1 METRLNLQ
9 PFTFEGVSTE
19 RPLVIAGPCSAE
31 SEQQMIDTARQLSGL
46 GIKIFRAGIW
56 KPRTRP
62 GSFEGYGSM
71 ALPWMKSVK
80 EETGMLTATEVA
92 NVKHVYEA
100 LKAGIDILW
109 IGARTSAN
117 PFAVQ
122 EIADALRGVDVPVLV
137 KNPVNPD
144 LELWIGALERFY
156 HAGVTRLAAGH
167 RGFSTYEKS
176 VYRNDPNWQIP
187 IELRRRLP
195 NMPLICDPSHICG
208 SRERLL
214 EISQKSMDLN
224 FDGLIIESHCN
235 PEVAMSDAKQQL
247 TPFNLGELLKSLVL
261 RKAESENGSVT
272 LEELRAEIDKLDDT
286 ILDILEKRMKVVDK
300 IGKFKKDNNMA
311 ILQTKR
317 WDQIITKRV
326 DMGLKKGLSSEFVE
340 TLYKAIH
347 EESIDHQTKIMNMKE
362 ELQTK

>member
-1 METRLNLQ
+1 METQLELQ

-31 SEQQMIDTARQLSGL
+31 SEVQMVDTAKQLSSF

-80 EETGMLTATEVA
+80 DETGMLTATEVA

-117 PFAVQ
+117 PFSVQ
-122 EIADALRGVDVPVLV
+122 EIADALRGVDIPVMV

-144 LELWIGALERFY
+144 LELWMGALERFY
-156 HAGVTRLAAGH
+156 RVGVTRLAAGH

-176 VYRNDPNWQIP
+176 IYRNDPNWQIP
-187 IELRRRLP
+187 IELRRR
-195 NMPLICDPSHICG
+195 MPTMPMICDPSHICG
-208 SRERLL
+208 ARDTLA
-214 EISQKSMDLN
+214 EISQKAMDLN
-224 FDGLIIESHCN
+224 YDGLIIESHCN
-235 PEVAMSDAKQQL
+235 PDVAMSDAKQQL
-247 TPFNLGELLKSLVL
+247 TPDS
-261 RKAESENGSVT
+261 
-272 LEELRAEIDKLDDT
+272 
-286 ILDILEKRMKVVDK
+286 
-300 IGKFKKDNNMA
+300 
-311 ILQTKR
+311 
-317 WDQIITKRV
+317 
-326 DMGLKKGLSSEFVE
+326 LKKLFKYTLSRLSVGIKHIE
-340 TLYKAIH
+340 
-347 EESIDHQTKIMNMKE
+347 
-362 ELQTK
+362 